1 MIAWTAAGAALG
13 TALLLGTALGLAG
26 CGGDRETFEKAPIL
40 LISIDTLRS
49 DHLPAYGYKGVETPA
64 LDGLRRDAIL
74 FERAYSHVP
83 LTLPSHASILTGL
96 LPPEHGVRDNG
107 GYPFEAAK
115 HPYLPRLLAGA
126 GYDTAAFV
134 SSFVLHSQTGL
145 GAGFGVYDQG
155 HQDEEARAE
164 LIERPGAETVRAAI
178 EWLDGRSKRSQ
189 EIRTGERPF
198 FLFVHLY
205 DPHTPYKPAEPFA
218 ARYPDRPYDGE
229 IAASDAAVG
238 TLLDALKRQGIY
250 DKAIVVLLSD
260 HGEGLGDHGEDGHG
274 ILLYREALQVPLLLK
289 LPGGQRAGTSVA
301 APAQL
306 ADVAPTLLRLTGRP
320 VPREMHGQSLVD
332 LADRTDRS
340 DQQAAARR
348 IYSETFY
355 PRLHLGW
362 SELAS
367 LIEGRHHYIHGPA
380 PELFDLAA
388 DPGETQSVLERERR
402 IYGTL
407 RQALD
412 AIPREIAPPGQV
424 DAETAQKLAALG
436 YAGRARMT
444 SGPLPDPRTQR
455 DVLKGMQDAKTAV
468 AENRFAEAAEIL
480 ERLVERKPDL
490 LDGWVFLATCRE
502 HLDQPEETLAA
513 YRRALEL
520 ADGAPEYAFY
530 VARQLYKMR
539 RFDEARQ
546 HAELMLASDPG
557 NRDAREMLA
566 AVALNHGDLDEA
578 LAQSRRAGRASEA
591 FRRDLGR
598 ALAARGRTAEALEL
612 LQASGAAGG
621 ADPATLNTLALTFLD
636 AGRPADAAEVLGRVL
651 AAHPDN
657 ARAHELLGVAAMR
670 LGQPRQ
676 ARAHLEKALQLDRRL
691 PAAWT
696 TLGVALYDLEG
707 PDAALSAWRQALALD
722 GTQYDAL
729 LNVGLVAAQ
738 TGRRDEARQALRR
751 FVSTAPPQR
760 FGPDIAK
767 AQQLLREIGG

>member
-1 MIAWTAAGAALG
+1 MSVRKTLASLLLAGAALG
-13 TALLLGTALGLAG
+13 LSG
-26 CGGDRETFEKAPIL
+26 CGGKRDTFEQAPIV

-64 LDGLRRDAIL
+64 LDALRRDSIL

-107 GYPFEAAK
+107 GYPFDAAK
-115 HPYLPRLLAGA
+115 HPYLPRLLADA

-155 HQDEEARAE
+155 PPGEEARAE
-164 LIERPGAETVRAAI
+164 LIERPGAETVRTAI
-178 EWLDGRSKRSQ
+178 AWLDGRSK
-189 EIRTGERPF
+189 TDKPF

-218 ARYPDRPYDGE
+218 SRYRDRPYDGE

-238 TLLDALKRQGIY
+238 TLLDALKRQGVY
-250 DKAIVVLLSD
+250 DKAIVILLSD

-274 ILLYREALQVPLLLK
+274 ILLYREVLQVPLLVK
-289 LPGGQRAGTSVA
+289 LPGGRRAGETVA
-301 APAQL
+301 TPAQL
-306 ADVAPTLLRLTGRP
+306 ADVAPTLLSLTGRP
-320 VPREMHGQSLVD
+320 VPPEMHGQSLV
-332 LADRTDRS
+332 APS
-340 DQQAAARR
+340 DAKQVRR

-367 LIEGRHHYIHGPA
+367 LIEDRHHYIHGPA

-388 DPGETQSVLERERR
+388 DPGETRNVLERERR
-402 IYGTL
+402 VYGTL

-412 AIPREIAPPGQV
+412 AIPRDIAPPGQV
-424 DAETAQKLAALG
+424 DAETARKLAALG
-436 YAGRARMT
+436 YAGSGRMA

-455 DVLKGMQDAKTAV
+455 DVIQGMQDAKRLV
-468 AENRFAEAAEIL
+468 GESRYAEAATLL

-502 HLDQPEETLAA
+502 HLDQPEGTLAA
-513 YRRALEL
+513 YQRALEL
-520 ADGAPEYAFY
+520 AEGAPEYAFY
-530 VARQLYKMR
+530 VARQLYKMG

-546 HAELMLASDPG
+546 HAELMLTSDPG
-557 NRDAREMLA
+557 NRDAHEMLA
-566 AVALNHGDLDEA
+566 AVALNRGDLDEA
-578 LAQSRRAGRASEA
+578 LAQSRQAGRASEA

-598 ALAARGRTAEALEL
+598 ALAERGRTAEAVEL
-612 LQASGAAGG
+612 LQGSGGG
-621 ADPATLNTLALTFLD
+621 PGGSDPATLNTLAATLLD

-657 ARAHELLGVAAMR
+657 ARAYELLGVAAMR
-670 LGQPRQ
+670 LGQPQQ
-676 ARAHLEKALQLDRRL
+676 ARAHLEKALQLDRKL
-691 PAAWT
+691 PGAWT
-696 TLGVALYDLEG
+696 TLGVALYNLEG

-738 TGRRDEARQALRR
+738 TGRRDEARQALRQ
-751 FVSTAPPQR
+751 FVATAPPQR

>member
-1 MIAWTAAGAALG
+1 MSARQAV
-13 TALLLGTALGLAG
+13 ALLLLAGTALGLAG
-26 CGGDRETFEKAPIL
+26 CGGDRDTFEQAPII

-49 DHLPAYGYKGVETPA
+49 DHLPAYGFKGVETPA
-64 LDGLRRDAIL
+64 IDALRRDAVL

-107 GYPFEAAK
+107 GYPFDAAK
-115 HPYLPRLLAGA
+115 HPYLPRLFADA

-155 HQDEEARAE
+155 HPGEEARAE

-178 EWLDGRSKRSQ
+178 EWLDGRSKGGQ
-189 EIRTGERPF
+189 ADERPF

-218 ARYPDRPYDGE
+218 SRYPDRPYDGE

-238 TLLDALKRQGIY
+238 TLLDALKREGIY

-289 LPGGQRAGTSVA
+289 LPGGQRAGTTVA

-306 ADVAPTLLRLTGRP
+306 ADVAPTLLHLTGRP
-320 VPREMHGQSLVD
+320 VPGAMHGQSLVA
-332 LADRTDRS
+332 LADRS
-340 DQQAAARR
+340 DAKQNRR

-367 LIEGRHHYIHGPA
+367 LIEDHHHYIHGPT

-388 DPGETQSVLERERR
+388 DPGETRNVLERERR

-468 AENRFAEAAEIL
+468 ADNRFAEAAAIL

-513 YRRALEL
+513 YQRALEL

-530 VARQLYKMR
+530 VARQLYKMG

-546 HAELMLASDPG
+546 HAELMLTSDPDS
-557 NRDAREMLA
+557 RDAHEMLA
-566 AVALNHGDLDEA
+566 AVALNRGDLDEA

-612 LQASGAAGG
+612 LHGSGGPEAS
-621 ADPATLNTLALTFLD
+621 ADPATLNTLATTLLD
-636 AGRPADAAEVLGRVL
+636 AGRPADAAEILGRVL

-657 ARAHELLGVAAMR
+657 ARAYELLGVASMR

-691 PAAWT
+691 PGAWT

-738 TGRRDEARQALRR
+738 TGRRDEARQALRQ